1 MRWPNLSPT
10 TQSIIQ
16 SSLRSV
22 PYGVEGK
29 LQSSAALAVMTQLTC
44 SKIDF
49 GSFLESRADFEQ
61 RKSVYY
67 HEIRTICSLPRHP
80 NIIPSPNVLVTTRK
94 IKDDQ
99 RAYVCG
105 ALYPFMQHGTLD
117 DQVQRISGT
126 ATRLPLIDK
135 ARWCFQMASA
145 IAHTHFAAHKFHMD
159 IKPANFVVNANK
171 DLTLIDWEQSGA

>member
-1 MRWPNLSPT
+1 MFQGEMAKLESYHTIDYTKLIQICHLGGRGRT
-10 TQSIIQ
+10 TVVR
-16 SSLRSV
+16 SS
-22 PYGVEGK
+22 
-29 LQSSAALAVMTQLTC
+29 SSSDSTYVF
-44 SKIDF
+44 KGIDF

-61 RKSVYY
+61 RRSVCY

-80 NIIPSPNVLVTTRK
+80 NIIPSPNVLVTARK

-145 IAHTHFAAHKFHMD
+145 IAHTHLR
-159 IKPANFVVNANK
+159 
-171 DLTLIDWEQSGA
+171 LTHSIWTSSQPISL